1 MRIIRDFA
9 ELDGINQTVL
19 SIGNFDGVHAGHRV
33 LLKTLQAKSMKYQ
46 CPSVVF
52 TFDPHPLEI
61 LRPDRFPP
69 KLTLVERK
77 ADLLKGCGI
86 DFLFAYPTQTN
97 LLEMSYLEFFE
108 EFIRDELRARAIVEG
123 PNFFFGKDRKGNVQR
138 LGELCRENEM
148 DFEAVRIIENDHSPI
163 SSSVIR
169 RLLEAGEVGSA
180 NQLLIEPYQIEGVVV
195 AGDQRGRQLG
205 FPTANLQKIATLIP
219 GDGVYSGRVSLNDQS
234 VKCAINIGS
243 NPTFNVVERKVEVHL
258 IDANVELYDQTIRV
272 EFAKKI
278 RNVRKFS
285 SAEELRI
292 QIEADVRQIRSN
304 ER

>member
-9 ELDGINQTVL
+9 ELDGINHTVL

-33 LLKTLQAKSMKYQ
+33 LLKSLQAKSINYQ

-77 ADLLKGCGI
+77 ADLLKSCGV
-86 DFLFAYPTQTN
+86 DFLFAYPTKTD
-97 LLEMSYLEFFE
+97 LLEMSYVDFFE
-108 EFIRDELRARAIVEG
+108 KFIRDELRAKAIVEG
-123 PNFFFGKDRKGNVQR
+123 PNFYFGKDRIGNVQR
-138 LGELCRENEM
+138 LGELCRANEM
-148 DFEAVRIIENDHSPI
+148 DFEAVQIIENDRSPI

-169 RLLEAGEVGSA
+169 RLLEAGEVGLA
-180 NQLLIEPYQIEGVVV
+180 NQLLVEPYQIEGVVV

-205 FPTANLQKIATLIP
+205 FPTANLQKIATLLP

-258 IDANVELYDQTIRV
+258 IDATVELYDQKICV
-272 EFAKKI
+272 EFIQK
-278 RNVRKFS
+278 VRDVKRFS

-292 QIEADVRQIRSN
+292 QIESDVRKIRSTSF
-304 ER
+304 

>member
-33 LLKTLQAKSMKYQ
+33 LLKALQAKSMNYQ

-77 ADLLKGCGI
+77 AELLKSCGV
-86 DFLFAYPTQTN
+86 DFLFAYPTKTD
-97 LLEMSYLEFFE
+97 LLEMSYVDFFE
-108 EFIRDELRARAIVEG
+108 KFIRDELRAKAIVEG
-123 PNFFFGKDRKGNVQR
+123 PNFYFGKDRIGNVQR
-138 LGELCRENEM
+138 LGELCRANEM
-148 DFEAVRIIENDHSPI
+148 DFEAVQIIENDRSPI

-169 RLLEAGEVGSA
+169 RLLEAGEVGLA
-180 NQLLIEPYQIEGVVV
+180 NQLLVEPYQIEGVVV

-205 FPTANLQKIATLIP
+205 FPTANLQNIATLLP

-258 IDANVELYDQTIRV
+258 IDATVELYDQMICV
-272 EFAKKI
+272 EFIQK
-278 RNVRKFS
+278 VRDVKRFS
-285 SAEELRI
+285 SAEELRM
-292 QIEADVRQIRSN
+292 QIESDVRQIRSTSF
-304 ER
+304 